1 MNKLKIQELFTSI
14 QGESTWAGLR
24 CFFIRLAGCNLR
36 CSYCDTRKAQTCE
49 TAVEMT
55 VDEVVGEAMRAA
67 PPLIEITGGEPM
79 MQADA
84 LCMLVERLLSLK
96 RHRILIETNGSF
108 DLSYLPGE
116 VIRIVDCKTPSS
128 GESEKMFTENFRN
141 LRSFDEVKFVLS
153 DRADYLFALEK
164 IREFDLARQTPNIL
178 FSPAFGTIEIPRLV
192 SWMLEDR
199 VPARL
204 NLQLHKYIWGPDR
217 EGV

>member
-14 QGESTWAGLR
+14 QGESTWAGLP
-24 CFFIRLAGCNLR
+24 CFFIRLVGCNLR
-36 CSYCDTRKAQTCE
+36 CSYCDTRKAQTCD

-55 VDEVVGEAMRAA
+55 VDEVVSEAMRTA

-84 LCMLVERLLSLK
+84 VCMLAERLLSLK
-96 RHRILIETNGSF
+96 RHRILMETNGSY

-116 VIRIVDCKTPSS
+116 VIRIVDYKTPSS
-128 GESEKMFTENFRN
+128 GESEKMFAENFRN

-164 IREFDLARQTPNIL
+164 IREFDLPRQTPNIL
-178 FSPAFGTIEIPRLV
+178 FSPAFGAIDIPALV
-192 SWMLEDR
+192 SWMLEDK

-204 NLQLHKYIWGPDR
+204 NLQIHKYVWGPDR

>member
-1 MNKLKIQELFTSI
+1 MNASVAIQVLPNV
-14 QGESTWAGLR
+14 Q
-24 CFFIRLAGCNLR
+24 
-36 CSYCDTRKAQTCE
+36 
-49 TAVEMT
+49 
-55 VDEVVGEAMRAA
+55 DE
-67 PPLIEITGGEPM
+67 
-79 MQADA
+79 D
-84 LCMLVERLLSLK
+84 
-96 RHRILIETNGSF
+96 
-108 DLSYLPGE
+108 E